1 MLSPLERKKFL
12 TGGFA
17 VFVVIFISFIFF
29 CKYLKSH
36 KIWEKKRDIIR
47 DLLRLNDMIDEM
59 ILFFHDFS
67 ELFGVRMSRKMQ

>member
-1 MLSPLERKKFL
+1 MVLLFLLSFSFL
-12 TGGFA
+12 SSS
-17 VFVVIFISFIFF
+17 FVNISRVI
-29 CKYLKSH
+29 KSE
-36 KIWEKKRDIIR
+36 KKKRDIIR

>member
-1 MLSPLERKKFL
+1 MCALSPGEEKIFDC
-12 TGGFA
+12 FHCH
-17 VFVVIFISFIFF
+17 FISFLNISRVI
-29 CKYLKSH
+29 KSE
-36 KIWEKKRDIIR
+36 KKKRDIIR